1 MITLTLIM
9 TLTLERCILM
19 AKIITFSIQKGGS
32 SKTTSAGITAYL
44 LSLNYK
50 VLAIDLDSQA
60 NLSELM
66 LQKDVDEFY
75 GKTIFE
81 ALQKQDAK
89 KYIQKVT
96 DNLHIIP
103 SDDILATFS
112 RWLYTN
118 HKGNSSLVLSKT
130 LESVQADYDF
140 IIIDTPPAL
149 GDITINAL
157 CASDGV
163 VVMFET
169 SKFCY
174 SAIGR
179 FLSTAKIAQQKV
191 NPKLQIL
198 GILCS
203 MIDNRRTDNKQC
215 LELAREDYKGFL
227 FDTVIQR
234 KATTGR
240 LPLYG
245 FIDNPELSQA
255 IEQFKPFLEELLLRC
270 KKI

>member
-1 MITLTLIM
+1 
-9 TLTLERCILM
+9 M
-19 AKIITFSIQKGGS
+19 AKIITFAVQKGGS

-44 LSLNYK
+44 LSKQYK

-60 NLSELM
+60 NLSELL
-66 LQKDVDEFY
+66 LQKDVDELY

-81 ALQKQDAK
+81 ALQKQDTHG
-89 KYIQKVT
+89 YIQKVT
-96 DNLHIIP
+96 DSLDVIP
-103 SDDILATFS
+103 SDDQLATFS
-112 RWLYTN
+112 RWLYTKY
-118 HKGNSSLVLSKT
+118 KGNHSLVLERT
-130 LESVQADYDF
+130 LESINDNYDF

-157 CASDGV
+157 CASDGI

-191 NPKLQIL
+191 NPKLKIL

-215 LELAREDYKGFL
+215 LELAREEYKGFI

-245 FIDNPELSQA
+245 FIDNPEIESA
-255 IEQFKPFLEELLLRC
+255 VEQFKPFIKELLKRG
-270 KKI
+270 KS